1 MHLAMKGTKSKLKM
15 ATGEP
20 LKSPSIFTNALTH
33 SLVKED
39 SEMTIRLSTA
49 KQGMEVFYAQNV

>member
-1 MHLAMKGTKSKLKM
+1 MKGTKSKLKM

-33 SLVKED
+33 NLVKED